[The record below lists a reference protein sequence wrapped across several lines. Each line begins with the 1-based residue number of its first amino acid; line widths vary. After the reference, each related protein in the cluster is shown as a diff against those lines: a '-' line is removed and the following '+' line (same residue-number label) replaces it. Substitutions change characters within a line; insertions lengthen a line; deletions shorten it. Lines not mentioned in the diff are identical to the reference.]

1 MRDDLRTR
9 GIHILGELA
18 KAWDEKAWSAVKAWE
33 RDCIAAY
40 PSLEHLG
47 PITPNERGWAEGLVR
62 LRAPNFSL
70 VHPSTYFLDDK
81 TIEATV
87 FENGVRLYRLQ
98 HSDVKPAVEAPR
110 KRRAHDKPLKERAA
124 EWWREIRERQ
134 LRGETKAA
142 IVRDIAEGTGF
153 SYGTVYRES
162 GRARTGK

>member
-1 MRDDLRTR
+1 MKDDLRNR
-9 GIHILGELA
+9 GIQALGKLVLTGDQE
-18 KAWDEKAWSAVKAWE
+18 AWSEEKAWE
-33 RDCIAAY
+33 REVISAY
-40 PSLEHLG
+40 PDLEYLG
-47 PITPNERGWAEGLVR
+47 PITPAEREWAAGLVQQ
-62 LRAPNFSL
+62 RAPDFSL
-70 VHPSTYFLDDK
+70 AHPSTYWLDAE
-81 TIEATV
+81 TIEATA
-87 FENGVRLYRLQ
+87 FTNAVRLYRLQ